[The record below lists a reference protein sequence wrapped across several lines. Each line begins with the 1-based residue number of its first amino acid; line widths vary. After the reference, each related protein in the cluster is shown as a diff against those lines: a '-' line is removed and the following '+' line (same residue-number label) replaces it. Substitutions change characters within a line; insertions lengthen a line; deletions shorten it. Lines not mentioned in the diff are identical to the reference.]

1 MFISNIY
8 NMIIENFY
16 NILYYIYEIKINDTY
31 YIF

>member
-8 NMIIENFY
+8 NVIIENFY